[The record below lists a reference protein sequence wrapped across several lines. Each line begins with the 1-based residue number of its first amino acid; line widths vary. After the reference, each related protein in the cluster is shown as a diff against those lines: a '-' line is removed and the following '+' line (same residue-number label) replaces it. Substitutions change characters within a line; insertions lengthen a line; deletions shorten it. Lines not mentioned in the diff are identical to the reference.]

1 MTATITATAPTA
13 RPTWALQ
20 KKAHV
25 WYLSW
30 AVPKSIQCLPT
41 FSGRRVYTKTLKT
54 GDLREAQLRRDSIIA
69 SFGPHLLEAEANA
82 AATAA
87 QKFSQYLVGLR
98 ASLSGTPAAGTPTVT
113 PAVPHTVAPVS
124 PPPKKPS
131 PKPTKPA
138 PKPAPKRK
146 PRGVTVQAAATEFL
160 KEAERR
166 AAQGKPV
173 TDGTLS
179 RVRNA
184 SVGLVE
190 FTGKQRLAEIE
201 RRDVTLWI
209 ASLAGEK
216 SDNTRKKYLSAMSL
230 VWGHCYLLRMV
241 DGDNPFKNTGF
252 KATGDLQSYEPFS
265 QQEVA
270 GIVRESDTALRV
282 LVKFGLI
289 TGCRLGEIVGL
300 REDDFEIE
308 DGVHVLRIRAGK
320 TSSAIRSLP
329 LPRALW
335 EELRA
340 HVVGR
345 LWYLQSG
352 DTNASQWSN
361 KFGVVKARVTGSR
374 DRVKGFH
381 SLRGMAITGYQRAGI
396 PEDVTAP
403 LVGHSTKGLTLSY
416 GLYSS
421 GHTLPHQLQAVEAM
435 LAGEYIQQYL
445 ALFE

>member
-1 MTATITATAPTA
+1 MKVSTARPTTSPTA
-13 RPTWALQ
+13 RPTWSLQ

-30 AVPKSIQCLPT
+30 AVPKSIQCLPQ
-41 FSGRRVYTKTLKT
+41 FSGRRLYTKTLQT

-69 SFGPHLLEAEANA
+69 SFGQHLLEAEANEA
-82 AATAA
+82 ASAA
-87 QKFSQYLVGLR
+87 QEFSQYLAGLR
-98 ASLSGTPAAGTPTVT
+98 TSISVAGATTAS
-113 PAVPHTVAPVS
+113 
-124 PPPKKPS
+124 PS
-131 PKPTKPA
+131 PSIRPVRKPT
-138 PKPAPKRK
+138 PKPAPQPTPK
-146 PRGVTVQAAATEFL
+146 PAKPKSTSKGVTVQEAAAEFL

-166 AAQGKPV
+166 AAQGKPI
-173 TDGTLS
+173 TEGTLS

-184 SVGLVE
+184 SVGIAE
-190 FTGKQRLAEIE
+190 FTGKQALGEIE

-230 VWGHCYLLRMV
+230 VWEHCYLLRMV

-252 KATGDLQSYEPFS
+252 KSTGDLQSYEPLS
-265 QQEVA
+265 LQEMSE
-270 GIVRESDTALRV
+270 IVRESDTALRV

-300 REDDFEIE
+300 READFEIE

-320 TSSAIRSLP
+320 TASAIRSLP
-329 LPRALW
+329 LPKPLW

-340 HVVGR
+340 QVVGR
-345 LWYLQSG
+345 LWHLQNG

-361 KFGVVKARVTGSR
+361 KFGVVKAKVTGSR

-421 GHTLPHQLQAVEAM
+421 GHTLPHQLQAVESM
-435 LAGEYIQQYL
+435 LASEYMQQYL
-445 ALFE
+445 DLFK